1 MCCEQIAHCDM
12 HQNGFSVGTYSISA
26 DEGCVFYPDK
36 LRKTAEIMAA
46 FPLLNAAEQAE
57 MKTVQCR
64 ECFMRQAVQGGVN
77 GGGSENQTGAKTATK
92 SELQMI
98 KPRLTKCSR
107 KPNPWRI
114 KKIWPKLMTNSK

>member
-1 MCCEQIAHCDM
+1 VNKSHIATCIRTVSLLGHIQFPQM
-12 HQNGFSVGTYSISA
+12 KG
-26 DEGCVFYPDK
+26 VFYPDK

-77 GGGSENQTGAKTATK
+77 GGGSEIKTAWMFGTCSLDRN
-92 SELQMI
+92 SEFCQD
-98 KPRLTKCSR
+98 
-107 KPNPWRI
+107 
-114 KKIWPKLMTNSK
+114 KLRTHCLRNCK

>member
-1 MCCEQIAHCDM
+1 VCCEQIAHCDM

-46 FPLLNAAEQAE
+46 FALLNAAEQAE

-77 GGGSENQTGAKTATK
+77 GGGSEIKTAWMFGTCSLDRN
-92 SELQMI
+92 SEFCQD
-98 KPRLTKCSR
+98 
-107 KPNPWRI
+107 
-114 KKIWPKLMTNSK
+114 KLRTHCLRNCK